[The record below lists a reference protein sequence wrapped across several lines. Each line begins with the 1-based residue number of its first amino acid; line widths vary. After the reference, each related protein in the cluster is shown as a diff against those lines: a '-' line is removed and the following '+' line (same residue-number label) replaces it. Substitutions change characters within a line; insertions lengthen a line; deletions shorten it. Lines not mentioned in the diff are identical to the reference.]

1 MLQPL
6 QNFYTDVNL
15 AERTLELIMVSSDR
29 SQDEWKRHHSTMP
42 WMSLPFNDARCDQ
55 LREKYQIFSVP
66 ALIILDAE
74 TGFTVTENARKDL
87 RNNVT
92 ETYESWSKLLEL
104 KKVRAVERA
113 EEDAISQSQKKER
126 EWKEMKKKEADKLA
140 LENPTAADVA
150 GTVV

>member
-1 MLQPL
+1 
-6 QNFYTDVNL
+6 
-15 AERTLELIMVSSDR
+15 
-29 SQDEWKRHHSTMP
+29 MP
-42 WMSLPFNDARCDQ
+42 WMSLPFNDTRCDQ

-113 EEDAISQSQKKER
+113 EEDAISQS
-126 EWKEMKKKEADKLA
+126 
-140 LENPTAADVA
+140 
-150 GTVV
+150 

>member
-1 MLQPL
+1 M
-6 QNFYTDVNL
+6 
-15 AERTLELIMVSSDR
+15 
-29 SQDEWKRHHSTMP
+29 
-42 WMSLPFNDARCDQ
+42 
-55 LREKYQIFSVP
+55 P

-113 EEDAISQSQKKER
+113 EEDAISQS
-126 EWKEMKKKEADKLA
+126 
-140 LENPTAADVA
+140 
-150 GTVV
+150 